1 MHTKVTRANNTVSN
15 AWGNSVVV
23 LWLGLWAFTAK
34 GSDSIPSWETKILL
48 AVQDGQ
54 KKPRKET
61 HNKHLKFAKRIDL
74 THFHHTP
81 THSHIHR
88 SYVR

>member
-34 GSDSIPSWETKILL
+34 GSDSIPSWETNILL

-54 KKPRKET
+54 KKKTE
-61 HNKHLKFAKRIDL
+61 KKL
-74 THFHHTP
+74 TINTWNLL
-81 THSHIHR
+81 SE
-88 SYVR
+88 